1 MPRTLEVDS
10 IGPNDFEIVLQRYES
25 HIPSNLKDLET
36 VRLKSVPKSLESRR
50 NDKKSKPWLEKK
62 ELEQLV
68 EWKL

>member
-1 MPRTLEVDS
+1 MSRTLEVDS
-10 IGPNDFEIVLQRYES
+10 INPNDFEVVLQRYES

-36 VRLKSVPKSLESRR
+36 VRLRSVPNSLESRR
-50 NDKKSKPWLEKK
+50 HNKKRKPWLEKK

>member
-10 IGPNDFEIVLQRYES
+10 ISPNDFEIVLQRYES
-25 HIPSNLKDLET
+25 HIPSNLNDLET

-50 NDKKSKPWLEKK
+50 NDTKSKPWLEKK

>member
-10 IGPNDFEIVLQRYES
+10 ISPNDFEGVLQRYES
-25 HIPSNLKDLET
+25 HIPSNLKDLEIL
-36 VRLKSVPKSLESRR
+36 RMRSVPKSLESRR
-50 NDKKSKPWLEKK
+50 HDKNSKPWLEKK